1 MNRSISA
8 AAGGLIHQL
17 RTDKGISLERL
28 AKMAGIQSSA
38 LARIEQG
45 LAQPSIRILDDLARQ
60 LDITVIQLLA
70 SAAKTAKA
78 SRKRLRLIAVSEPLR
93 DALARAGLP
102 LASSDDHITWA

>member
-1 MNRSISA
+1 MDSA
-8 AAGGLIHQL
+8 DPVQLQSPCGVQTARKHHAALFGAL
-17 RTDKGISLERL
+17 R
-28 AKMAGIQSSA
+28 
-38 LARIEQG
+38 ARDAIEID
-45 LAQPSIRILDDLARQ
+45 AAWFPHVDL
-60 LDITVIQLLA
+60 TFIQLLA